1 MGIVFK
7 IFVKTNFYKRNPEI
21 TSTLYDLKFRNSF
34 WISYLQKKTNIS
46 KSKGWKPKVYKLINL
61 DVNFALL
68 SATAN
73 QRREFMKILLF
84 DYKSFGSKYIL
95 LRISVNT
102 NVPNL
107 VQVDSNS
114 LDREHGMVRADR
126 KTAPADR
133 GFRGRGMKIKN
144 VHDSNTDLD

>member
-1 MGIVFK
+1 
-7 IFVKTNFYKRNPEI
+7 
-21 TSTLYDLKFRNSF
+21 
-34 WISYLQKKTNIS
+34 
-46 KSKGWKPKVYKLINL
+46 
-61 DVNFALL
+61 
-68 SATAN
+68 
-73 QRREFMKILLF
+73 MKILLF

-114 LDREHGMVRADR
+114 LEREHGMVRADR

-133 GFRGRGMKIKN
+133 GFRGRGPW
-144 VHDSNTDLD
+144 LDFASVPDRANSHH